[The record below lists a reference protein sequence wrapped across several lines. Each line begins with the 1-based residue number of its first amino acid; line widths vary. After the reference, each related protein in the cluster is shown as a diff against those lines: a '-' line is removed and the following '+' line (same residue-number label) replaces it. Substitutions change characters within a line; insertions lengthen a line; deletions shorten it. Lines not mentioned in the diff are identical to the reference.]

1 MPSEAYLAISSAA
14 GLVSGS
20 MPDISQRTLGQV
32 IPALNAILPGDAD
45 TFPLMRDF
53 WRAKLFEWGFP
64 RWLLDEVLGRS
75 INWSAIIPDLFEGE
89 ITTKGHVTVGHAL
102 CHQMLRRLT
111 VLAFVESK
119 SQSTKERIRLSLQLD
134 GFDVS
139 NQELK
144 PIDGPVSVE
153 EEKSRLLDNL
163 RASKLGSQKVIS
175 THIADAERLF
185 NEGKHHA
192 AIGEARSALQA
203 VIDETAVLLESKI
216 PRRSGGG
223 TKHKI
228 EFLEREHIL
237 SADEQ
242 QAFLSA
248 WGFLSSGNHPG
259 LSSEEEGR
267 IGTILCLEFIQILLI
282 KCKTLL

>member
-1 MPSEAYLAISSAA
+1 MPEL
-14 GLVSGS
+14 
-20 MPDISQRTLGQV
+20 SQRTLGKV
-32 IPALNAILPGDAD
+32 ITALTAVLPGEAD

-64 RWLLDEVLGRS
+64 PWLIDFVLARS
-75 INWSAIIPDLFEGE
+75 MNWSAIIPELFEG
-89 ITTKGHVTVGHAL
+89 TVRTKDHVSVGYAL
-102 CHQMLRRLT
+102 CHQMLRKLT
-111 VLAFVESK
+111 ALAFDESK
-119 SQSTKERIRLSLQLD
+119 NRSTQERIRLSLQLD

-139 NQELK
+139 KQELK

-163 RASKLGSQKVIS
+163 KASNLGRQDVIS
-175 THIADAERLF
+175 KHIEDAEDLF
-185 NEGKHHA
+185 NEGRHHA

-203 VIDETAVLLESKI
+203 VIEEAAILLESKI

-223 TKHKI
+223 TKNKI
-228 EFLEREHIL
+228 EFLEREGFL
-237 SADEQ
+237 SSDEQ
-242 QAFLSA
+242 QSFLSA

-282 KCKTLL
+282 KCKSLLQTTS